1 MGEKLDK
8 LLHLALSD
16 DKIKAE
22 LLTTKNSSDPLLA
35 FCAKS
40 SEYGIDISLG
50 ELIGGGEEFC
60 SAMLRSVNGGG
71 TEAFDSWSDFY
82 ELFFAALER

>member
-22 LLTTKNSSDPLLA
+22 LLKTKNSLL
-35 FCAKS
+35 
-40 SEYGIDISLG
+40 
-50 ELIGGGEEFC
+50 
-60 SAMLRSVNGGG
+60 MLLFEGNGKN
-71 TEAFDSWSDFY
+71 D
-82 ELFFAALER
+82 R

>member
-8 LLHLALSD
+8 LLHLAMTD
-16 DKIKAE
+16 EKIKAA
-22 LLTTKNSSDPLLA
+22 LLETKKSDDPMAA
-35 FCAKS
+35 FCEKS
-40 SEYGIDISLG
+40 REYGIDITIG
-50 ELIGGGEEFC
+50 ELIGSGEEFC

-82 ELFFAALER
+82 ELFFATLQV